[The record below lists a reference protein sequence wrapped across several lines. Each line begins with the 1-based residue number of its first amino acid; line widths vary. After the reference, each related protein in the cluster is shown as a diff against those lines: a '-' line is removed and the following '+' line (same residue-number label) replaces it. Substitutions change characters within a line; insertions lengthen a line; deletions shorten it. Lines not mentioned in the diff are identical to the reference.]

1 MRQTDPLSVRIDR
14 IIVTASRSQQ
24 PMESVIQFL
33 SQPWPWYVSGPL
45 IGLMVPLMLF
55 IGNRSF
61 GISNNLRHLC
71 AITQPPEI
79 NVDFF
84 KYDWKEHYWSLVF
97 VIGTALGGVV
107 AVGLLPNPEPID
119 LSIEAMAMI
128 RAWGFELPPAG
139 ALVPPELFSTT
150 LQNIALLFAGGVL
163 VGFGTRYASGCTS
176 GHAITGLATLQ
187 IESLYALI
195 GIFAGGLAASW
206 FLVPLLA
213 R

>member
-1 MRQTDPLSVRIDR
+1 MI
-14 IIVTASRSQQ
+14 
-24 PMESVIQFL
+24 EFL
-33 SQPWPWYVSGPL
+33 SQPWPWYISGPL

-71 AITQPPEI
+71 AMTQPPEV

-84 KYDWKEHYWSLVF
+84 KYDWKEHYWSIVF
-97 VIGTALGGVV
+97 VIGTALGGMI
-107 AVGLLPNPEPID
+107 AGGLLPDPDPIN

-128 RAWGFELPPAG
+128 RAWGFDLPAAG
-139 ALVPPELFSTT
+139 VLVPAELFAPS

-176 GHAITGLATLQ
+176 GHAITGLSTLQ
-187 IESLYALI
+187 LGSLYAII
-195 GIFAGGLAASW
+195 GIFTGGLLASW
-206 FLVPLLA
+206 FLVPLLIA
-213 R
+213 